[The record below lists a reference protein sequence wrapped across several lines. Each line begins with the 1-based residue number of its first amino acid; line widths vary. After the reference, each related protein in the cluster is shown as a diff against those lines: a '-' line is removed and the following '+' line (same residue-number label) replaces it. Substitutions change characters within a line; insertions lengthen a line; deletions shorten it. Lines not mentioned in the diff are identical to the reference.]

1 MSCFVPFVE
10 TGPMTIQVDQ
20 EPNSWVCK
28 IKHNRGV
35 THRVVFKHGKETA
48 FLTPHVYSKLHQT
61 IYKEVYL
68 EDVPR
73 YKAKPGIY
81 TFSIQEPGMD
91 VGDVATYNAPEQRV
105 RMRRTRRAG
114 M

>member
-1 MSCFVPFVE
+1 MAVQ
-10 TGPMTIQVDQ
+10 GGQ

-35 THRVVFKHGKETA
+35 THRVVFRHGRETA

-61 IYKEVYL
+61 IYKEVDL
-68 EDVPR
+68 VGVPR

-81 TFSIQEPGMD
+81 TFSIYEPGID
-91 VGDVATYNAPEQRV
+91 FGNVATYNAPEQRV
-105 RMRRTRRAG
+105 RMSRTRRA
-114 M
+114 